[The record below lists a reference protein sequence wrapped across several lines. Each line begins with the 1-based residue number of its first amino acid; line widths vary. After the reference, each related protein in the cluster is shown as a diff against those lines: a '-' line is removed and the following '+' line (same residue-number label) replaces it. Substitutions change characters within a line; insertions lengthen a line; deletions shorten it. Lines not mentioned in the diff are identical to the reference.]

1 MWEDKER
8 RKKLTEESLKSMPMA
23 LMKNFD
29 GSTGVGGYRD
39 NQYIIFVDPVD
50 PDTPLFFSTI
60 DDLADAGWTIS
71 T

>member
-8 RKKLTEESLKSMPMA
+8 RKKLTEESLKNMPMA

-29 GSTGVGGYRD
+29 GSTGLGSYKD
-39 NQYIIFVDPVD
+39 NQYIIFVDPMD
-50 PDTPLFFSTI
+50 PDAPLFFPTI
-60 DDLADAGWTIS
+60 NDLADAGWTIG